1 MGPLRLES
9 PPHLRLFGKGRKE
22 RICPLWSQT
31 ADLLRALLAERGTNF
46 DLRAPKVTCRGRTG
60 TILGTVQYMAP
71 EQLEGKETDAR
82 TDIFAFG
89 WVAASLRARC
99 SPTASRSRCSGTSIA
114 LIPWSVRAQPL
125 GLPASPCASLQ
136 AAALGEAG
144 PERPAISLRSQ
155 HLQHGFADAGGL
167 VVDDLL
173 AHVRRGLVEGEA
185 AATARILRSITRR

>member
-1 MGPLRLES
+1 MTSWGLILRVRPGVQHGYES
-9 PPHLRLFGKGRKE
+9 FKLTEKPP
-22 RICPLWSQT
+22 
-31 ADLLRALLAERGTNF
+31 LLRR
-46 DLRAPKVTCRGRTG
+46 DLVDGPV
-60 TILGTVQYMAP
+60 
-71 EQLEGKETDAR
+71 
-82 TDIFAFG
+82 
-89 WVAASLRARC
+89 
-99 SPTASRSRCSGTSIA
+99 PTYGSRCSGTSIA

-155 HLQHGFADAGGL
+155 HLQDGFADAGGL

-173 AHVRRGLVEGEA
+173 PHVRRGLVEGEA